1 MRFNHFALF
10 AVATLAFASCGS
22 SVSIEERIEDTLSQM
37 ALEEKVAMVHAQS
50 KFSSPG
56 VPRLGIPEIWCT
68 DGPHGIRTEVLW
80 DEWVQPGE
88 SKVVRFTVK
97 SEDLSFYSAEQ
108 HKWVAESGT
117 FTAHLAS
124 GSDDMR
130 ESVTFELR

>member
-37 ALEEKVAMVHAQS
+37 TLEEKVAMLHAQS

-56 VPRLGIPEIWCT
+56 VNIYRTVLGGRNFEYM
-68 DGPHGIRTEVLW
+68 
-80 DEWVQPGE
+80 GE
-88 SKVVRFTVK
+88 
-97 SEDLSFYSAEQ
+97 DPY
-108 HKWVAESGT
+108 
-117 FTAHLAS
+117 LAS